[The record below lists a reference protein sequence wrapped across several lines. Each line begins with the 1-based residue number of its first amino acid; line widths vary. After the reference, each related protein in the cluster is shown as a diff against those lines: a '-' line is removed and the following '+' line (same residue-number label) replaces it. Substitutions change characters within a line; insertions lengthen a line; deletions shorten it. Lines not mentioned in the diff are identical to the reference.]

1 MSTKQNPLA
10 TAVPAAISTSP
21 VTEKPETKEEAEVQ
35 SNPMEEINK
44 QRGEISVLRA
54 KAEAKIMEGVKG
66 LQKLNVIS
74 KGAGK
79 PTLLEFINLFASMGA
94 AVNATA
100 QEGQLSA
107 RVLTTAAFQHNI
119 QSEAILSILKAKGIV
134 EESEFEAAIDTIVAE
149 QRAAAE
155 KRKKETLQAS
165 IDQVKKP
172 A

>member
-1 MSTKQNPLA
+1 MPKQNPLA
-10 TAVPAAISTSP
+10 TAVPEAISTSP

-35 SNPMEEINK
+35 SNPMEEINR

-54 KAEAKIMEGVKG
+54 KAEAKIMEGVVA
-66 LQKLNVIS
+66 LQKLNKIS

-79 PTLLEFINLFASMGA
+79 PTLLEFINLFAAMGA
-94 AVNATA
+94 AINATA

-119 QSEAILSILKAKGIV
+119 QSEAILSILKDKGIV
-134 EESEFEAAIDTIVAE
+134 EASEFEAAIDTIVAE

-155 KRKKETLQAS
+155 KRKQETIQAS